1 MMNNLPTHKL
11 TSLTLKSGSGIL
23 QEGGNLSLKKLT
35 QDAEEN
41 RGSGVISLRGN
52 TSQEYSL

>member
-1 MMNNLPTHKL
+1 MMHNLPTHKL

-23 QEGGNLSLKKLT
+23 QDGGKLSLKKLT

-41 RGSGVISLRGN
+41 GGSGVISLTVN
-52 TSQEYSL
+52 TSQEYLL